1 MSSSFPQGK
10 GEKKSFLGQSPELG
24 QGRSESSSVG
34 AQEEVV
40 ERIGWAQVRS
50 RLCGLQKDKPCLGLS
65 SEEELQQEGREQS
78 EETAQCTRISRR

>member
-1 MSSSFPQGK
+1 M
-10 GEKKSFLGQSPELG
+10 
-24 QGRSESSSVG
+24 
-34 AQEEVV
+34 

-50 RLCGLQKDKPCLGLS
+50 RLCGLRKDKPCLGLS